1 MANLTPTLQ
10 QAAVVQNPG
19 EDATITLHNDI
30 PVASPGQNE
39 VLIKLTCTGLW

>member
-1 MANLTPTLQ
+1 MATSTPTLQ

-19 EDATITLHNDI
+19 ENATIALQKDI
-30 PVASPGQNE
+30 PVANPGQNE

>member
-1 MANLTPTLQ
+1 MTNSTPTLQ

-19 EDATITLHNDI
+19 ENATITLQNDI

>member
-1 MANLTPTLQ
+1 MANSTPTLQ

-19 EDATITLHNDI
+19 ENGTITLQNDI
-30 PVASPGQNE
+30 PVSSPGKNE

>member
-1 MANLTPTLQ
+1 MANPTPTLQ

-19 EDATITLHNDI
+19 EKATITLQNNI